1 MSSNSPVLSD
11 TYIEEPMAH
20 SVSLPDLFHEDA
32 VLFDVHA
39 SSRND
44 LIRQM
49 AAVAIEKGFATE
61 GYAEDVIQREDL
73 YPTGLPTSVLK
84 VAIPHA
90 MVQDHVV
97 VPAIVIARLATPVNF
112 KEMGDGEVDV
122 PIDMAFMLVAKGDAE
137 YLAVLQKL
145 ICLFA
150 EPTSMER
157 IAGLHDAR
165 ALVDAIVD
173 LAANVVI

>member
-49 AAVAIEKGFATE
+49 AAVAIEKGFAT
-61 GYAEDVIQREDL
+61 
-73 YPTGLPTSVLK
+73 
-84 VAIPHA
+84 
-90 MVQDHVV
+90 
-97 VPAIVIARLATPVNF
+97 
-112 KEMGDGEVDV
+112 
-122 PIDMAFMLVAKGDAE
+122 
-137 YLAVLQKL
+137 
-145 ICLFA
+145 
-150 EPTSMER
+150 
-157 IAGLHDAR
+157 
-165 ALVDAIVD
+165 
-173 LAANVVI
+173 